1 MSDVDQDAPGVET
14 SWRLCTHCVVSVLVL
29 VPGATCPHWSGPDA
43 EVKDFCSSQIS
54 VMSVLGNQNP
64 IG

>member
-1 MSDVDQDAPGVET
+1 MSDMDQDAPGVET

-43 EVKDFCSSQIS
+43 AMLKIS
-54 VMSVLGNQNP
+54 VHPRFL
-64 IG
+64 